1 MRNLLLVSSSTV
13 HGSGYLEHCEAHVR
27 ELFKTARTILF
38 VPYALHDRAA
48 YTDAVRKRFSEME
61 IEVVSI
67 HETPDPRAAVEEAQG
82 IFIGGG
88 NTFRLLKTLY
98 DDGIVE
104 TIRGRCMNG
113 LPYMGTS
120 AGSNIACQSIMTTN
134 DMPIVLPP
142 TFDAL
147 RLVPFQLNAHYL
159 DPDPAST
166 HKGETRV
173 TRIKEFHEENS
184 TPVIG
189 IREGAMLVVEGDVMR
204 LDGTG
209 GGKLFRRGQ
218 EPEEC
223 PPGSV
228 LDELLTRP

>member
-1 MRNLLLVSSSTV
+1 MRNLLLISSSTV
-13 HGSGYLEHCEAHVR
+13 HGSGYLEHCEADVR
-27 ELFKTARTILF
+27 DLFKAARTILF
-38 VPYALHDRAA
+38 VPYALHDRAE
-48 YTDAVRKRFSEME
+48 YTDVVRKRFSAME
-61 IEVVSI
+61 IEVESI
-67 HETPDPRAAVEEAQG
+67 HEAPDPRAAVEKAQG

-147 RLVPFQLNAHYL
+147 QIVPFQLNPHYIDA
-159 DPDPAST
+159 DPGST
-166 HKGETRV
+166 HKGETRE
-173 TRIKEFHEENS
+173 TRLREFHEENE

-189 IREGAMLVVEGDVMR
+189 IREGSMLSIQGDTMT
-204 LDGTG
+204 LLGAT
-209 GGKLFRRGQ
+209 GGKLFRRGTDPVEC
-218 EPEEC
+218 EP
-223 PPGSV
+223 GMR
-228 LDELLTRP
+228 LDELLR